1 MPDGSIDMSAL
12 ADVKSLAAELKTAS
26 EAVLKARDTT
36 QTELKNLGDLTGS
49 TKQAVDE
56 ALVKQNELAGRIH
69 ALEDRLARRAGV
81 SGGGAVVTKSIGQQ
95 FIDAD
100 NVKGFMSTKPRGSVR
115 FGLKAITSVTT
126 DTDGNGGVLIQPD
139 RRPGILDLPQN
150 RMTIRDL
157 LMPGETSSNMVEY
170 LRETAFTNNAAS
182 VAELDLKPESTMRFD
197 MVNTP
202 VTTIAHWF
210 RASRQVLDDAP
221 QLRSL
226 IDQRLRYGLRAEEEN
241 QLLTGT
247 GTGGDLQG
255 ILPLA
260 AAYTAPITVPSPTT
274 IDKIRLAILQVQ
286 NTLYPPTGIVMHPN
300 AWAGIELS
308 KDANG
313 LYMFA
318 NIQGT
323 VTPRL
328 WGLPVVATPAI
339 AADNVLIGAF
349 RPGGQVFDRMDAT
362 VEVSTEDRDNFIRN
376 AVTILGE
383 ERLAVAWYLPQAF
396 VNLDLTP

>member
-1 MPDGSIDMSAL
+1 MPDGSFDASAL
-12 ADVKSLAAELKTAS
+12 ADVKQLAVDLKAASDTVLKQKDTIDAEL
-26 EAVLKARDTT
+26 R
-36 QTELKNLGDLTGS
+36 NLGSITS
-49 TKQAVDE
+49 TTKQAVDE
-56 ALVKQNELAGRIH
+56 ALLKQNEISN
-69 ALEDRLARRAGV
+69 RLTDVEQKMSRRT
-81 SGGGAVVTKSIGQQ
+81 GGEQAAATKSIGQQ
-95 FIDAD
+95 FIEAE
-100 NVKGFMSTKPRGSVR
+100 NVKAFMSAKPRGAVR

-126 DTDGNGGVLIQPD
+126 DTDGNGGVLIRPD
-139 RRPGILDLPQN
+139 RRPGILELPQL

-157 LMPGETSSNMVEY
+157 LMPGETTSNMVEY
-170 LRETAFTNNAAS
+170 VRETSFVNNAAS
-182 VAELDLKPESTMRFD
+182 VPELELKPESTLRFD
-197 MVNTP
+197 MVQTP
-202 VTTIAHWF
+202 VTTIAHWM

-221 QLRSL
+221 QLRSI
-226 IDQRLRYGLRAEEEN
+226 IDQRLRYGLRLEEES
-241 QLLTGT
+241 QLLAGT

-255 ILPLA
+255 ILPIA
-260 AAYTAPITVPSPTT
+260 TAYSAPITVPSPTV
-274 IDKIRLAILQVQ
+274 IDMLRLAILQVQ
-286 NTLYPPTGIVMHPN
+286 LTEYPATGIVMHP
-300 AWAGIELS
+300 ADWGGIELA

-328 WGLPVVATPAI
+328 WGLPVVTTTRI
-339 AADNVLIGAF
+339 AQGTALVGAF

-396 VNLDLTP
+396 VNVDLTP